1 MFHLNSKCFP
11 LVCRTEGSAG
21 GLANCQEPE
30 HARACSTFE
39 KHWSIRFNFPCLKMF
54 KVASKTNRGSEC
66 SAFPPFGPA
75 THAVKPG
82 KGRSTFKH
90 FQTIYI
96 WSKHKLE
103 IPWRHANHFF
113 TWSRPLQSSRGFVRH
128 VIGVNQWV
136 QCESWNLHLWNTIF
150 WRVGQATYLGMFVA
164 WKCTTKTERA
174 TYIYS
179 VLHT

>member
-1 MFHLNSKCFP
+1 MLWISLNSGVADSGCMFHLNSKCFP

-39 KHWSIRFNFPCLKMF
+39 KHWSIRFHFPCLKMF

-82 KGRSTFKH
+82 KGRSTFKLY
-90 FQTIYI
+90 T
-96 WSKHKLE
+96 SE
-103 IPWRHANHFF
+103 
-113 TWSRPLQSSRGFVRH
+113 V
-128 VIGVNQWV
+128 
-136 QCESWNLHLWNTIF
+136 NTIGF
-150 WRVGQATYLGMFVA
+150 FLREVDLFSRLVDLSDMSLLWINGSNANLGTCVCGTQFSGVSG
-164 WKCTTKTERA
+164 KQ
-174 TYIYS
+174 YI
-179 VLHT
+179 LECL

>member
-39 KHWSIRFNFPCLKMF
+39 KHWSIRFHFPCLKMF

-82 KGRSTFKH
+82 KGRSTFKLYTSEVN
-90 FQTIYI
+90 TIGF
-96 WSKHKLE
+96 
-103 IPWRHANHFF
+103 FF

-128 VIGVNQWV
+128 VIVVNQWV
-136 QCESWNLHLWNTIF
+136 QCESWNLRLWNSIF
-150 WRVGQATYLGMFVA
+150 WRVGQAIYLGMFVA

-174 TYIYS
+174 AAEPVYIYIIIYS
-179 VLHT
+179 ILHT